1 MGRRR
6 TDNPEGLPPC
16 VYRRRGALYYVGKHA
31 DGTTRWTKLG
41 DTWAASREAY
51 EHIVTAARGSSWID
65 RNLYPDR
72 RTAVPRRELMLLLR
86 NARKNG
92 ASRGLECTLTMDDM
106 QRMSDRAGGKCEL
119 SGLPFEFGVAAE
131 MVDQQGRRRRLWA
144 ASIDRVNGRVG
155 YTPENCRLV
164 CMAVNAARQEFG
176 DAVLFKIARALSNI
190 QRNASANA
198 QTVRGE
204 TSVLKL
210 GPVVPELDT

>member
-1 MGRRR
+1 MGRKR

-16 VYRRRGALYYVGKHA
+16 VYRRRGALYYAGKHA

-41 DTWAASREAY
+41 ETWAASRETY
-51 EHIVTAARGSSWID
+51 ERIVTAARGSGWID

-72 RTAVPRRELMLLLR
+72 RTAVPKRELMLLLR
-86 NARKNG
+86 NARKNSI
-92 ASRGLECTLTMDDM
+92 SRGLECTLTIDDL
-106 QRMSDRAGGKCEL
+106 QHMSDRAGGKCEL

-131 MVDQQGRRRRLWA
+131 MADQQGRRRRLWA
-144 ASIDRVNGRVG
+144 ASIDRVNSRAG

-190 QRNASANA
+190 QQNASANA

-204 TSVLKL
+204 NSALKL
-210 GPVVPELDT
+210 GPTPPELDA